1 LTSHDHTARLD
12 DKERC
17 LGVVC
22 VCRYYLKSLDHQ
34 GINFKQ
40 TDTRAMRSK
49 TLISEVEA
57 LFDERQEQVG
67 EGQNALGPH
76 LSLELP
82 VSVIFGGTFP
92 DMCVFV
98 LVLLLA
104 NLH

>member
-1 LTSHDHTARLD
+1 MSNLV
-12 DKERC
+12 C
-17 LGVVC
+17 MC

-49 TLISEVEA
+49 TLVSEVEA

-67 EGQNALGPH
+67 EGQNDSGPH

-82 VSVIFGGTFP
+82 VSIAFGFFCWLSHELIIP
-92 DMCVFV
+92 SIS
-98 LVLLLA
+98 
-104 NLH
+104 